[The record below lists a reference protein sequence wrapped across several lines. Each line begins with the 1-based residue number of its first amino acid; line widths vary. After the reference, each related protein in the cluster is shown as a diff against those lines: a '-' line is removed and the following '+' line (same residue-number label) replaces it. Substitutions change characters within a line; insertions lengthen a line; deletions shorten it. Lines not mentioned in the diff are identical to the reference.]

1 MRRREQREHIFKLLF
16 ISEFNTQKEME
27 EQLALYLADIENLE
41 ESDRD
46 YISRKYMNIMNHT
59 DELDEKLNSI
69 SMGWKTSRMNRVDLT
84 VLRLAVYEL
93 EYEKEEVPVGV
104 AINEAVE
111 LAKCFGSEESGAFV
125 NGILGKIANP
135 DKKVAARK
143 ASSKKEEQ
151 TSARPKSGF
160 KVKDPSKKVVVVNRN
175 VSSRA
180 PENKNEYCLF
190 CWSVDLETLQYDV
203 LYGQR
208 YAYGGENPFE
218 RTKMRMGLY
227 DVTLDSIR
235 LVSDTDWTYYIQG
248 TNFTPSSQVKLNGE
262 WYDTAYVSPNMLVI
276 SGTELSDFDR
286 LAVVQRSNSSTRKA
300 LSKSFDRAVYAL
312 YDSQWKVNSR

>member
-1 MRRREQREHIFKLLF
+1 MKYHQARR
-16 ISEFNTQKEME
+16 NT
-27 EQLALYLADIENLE
+27 
-41 ESDRD
+41 
-46 YISRKYMNIMNHT
+46 
-59 DELDEKLNSI
+59 
-69 SMGWKTSRMNRVDLT
+69 
-84 VLRLAVYEL
+84 
-93 EYEKEEVPVGV
+93 
-104 AINEAVE
+104 
-111 LAKCFGSEESGAFV
+111 
-125 NGILGKIANP
+125 
-135 DKKVAARK
+135 
-143 ASSKKEEQ
+143 
-151 TSARPKSGF
+151 
-160 KVKDPSKKVVVVNRN
+160 
-175 VSSRA
+175 
-180 PENKNEYCLF
+180 KNYQ
-190 CWSVDLETLQYDV
+190 VDLETLQYDV

-218 RTKMRMGLY
+218 RTKTRMGLY